1 MKTGILS
8 MVLTP
13 LLTLH
18 VLGEEPAKKHP
29 IDLQMEKAEE
39 EASSTAD
46 QTQTQARG
54 LKLWDAEM
62 NRVYTKLRKRLK
74 PAAADALQVAQRA
87 WLDYRDRQT
96 KFLEEMYNGF
106 EGTMFIPMHAAAVK
120 KVTRARALELI
131 TSLQAHEEFA
141 K

>member
-1 MKTGILS
+1 
-8 MVLTP
+8 
-13 LLTLH
+13 
-18 VLGEEPAKKHP
+18 
-29 IDLQMEKAEE
+29 
-39 EASSTAD
+39 
-46 QTQTQARG
+46 
-54 LKLWDAEM
+54 M

-131 TSLQAHEEFA
+131 TLLEAHEEFA
-141 K
+141 E